1 MEQGG
6 LLARGR
12 VSTYFGSIWL
22 ACLLCHI
29 LLWFFLASL
38 VLSSCQIKIPNP
50 KSLTSAGTQLVLITA
65 QKITPSWAAHSLL
78 AGCSPS
84 AWPGEASTSLTA
96 SHCLALALQE
106 IVFPCWSLTN
116 MALVWCISNDS
127 EVWRNWG
134 LLCIP
139 KCICSEILFSTFAES
154 RFHID

>member
-1 MEQGG
+1 MNSVTRFLNFASGSLPDVQIG
-6 LLARGR
+6 LYKACDCCGAGRASCKGEGFNLFWFYMTCLFALPHLAL
-12 VSTYFGSIWL
+12 I
-22 ACLLCHI
+22 
-29 LLWFFLASL
+29 FLASL

-106 IVFPCWSLTN
+106 IVFPC
-116 MALVWCISNDS
+116 
-127 EVWRNWG
+127 
-134 LLCIP
+134 
-139 KCICSEILFSTFAES
+139 
-154 RFHID
+154 